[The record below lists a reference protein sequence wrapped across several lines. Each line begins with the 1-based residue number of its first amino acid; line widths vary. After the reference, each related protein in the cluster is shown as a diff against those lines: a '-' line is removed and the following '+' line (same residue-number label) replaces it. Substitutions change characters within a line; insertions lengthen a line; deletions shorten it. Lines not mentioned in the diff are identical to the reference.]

1 MEELDIDERKK
12 LVIAIDNATLGSI
25 GSQTFFGE
33 KSVGF
38 VPEADQVSNTGSEV

>member
-1 MEELDIDERKK
+1 MDWLIDVEELNIDERKK
-12 LVIAIDNATLGSI
+12 SVIAIDDAILGSI

-38 VPEADQVSNTGSEV
+38 VPEDD